1 MVETGLP
8 ALASAFAQKFGEVK
22 FTSFGGDSA
31 DPSAMIGKG
40 IAHVMELVKT
50 VSNEVLS
57 GDKGPSAR
65 RHPRMRRRARPRV
78 RPPADARRGQNP
90 W

>member
-57 GDKGPSAR
+57 GQKTVRAPPPPNEA
-65 RHPRMRRRARPRV
+65 PARPRV